1 MLGGASVVILGAR
14 GGSNGQSRRP
24 KGPTAE
30 VEFLGRGSW
39 PLLTS
44 CEGCKLPNGVRG
56 RALAVKWF
64 SCILE
69 APHGLFWNLLEPS
82 SGGGMTPLPPPY
94 IRLCLYGLCR
104 RDVDLN
110 NTLLTL
116 VPYISG
122 KQNYKYTVMS
132 LTIKAT
138 SSRVTLIYLL
148 NKACSH
154 DI

>member
-1 MLGGASVVILGAR
+1 LS
-14 GGSNGQSRRP
+14 
-24 KGPTAE
+24 
-30 VEFLGRGSW
+30 
-39 PLLTS
+39 
-44 CEGCKLPNGVRG
+44 
-56 RALAVKWF
+56 
-64 SCILE
+64 
-69 APHGLFWNLLEPS
+69 
-82 SGGGMTPLPPPY
+82 PPY

-132 LTIKAT
+132 ITIKAA
-138 SSRVTLIYLL
+138 SSWVTLIYLL

-154 DI
+154 DIQLVISFYYNLSSR